1 MARVHGLHHVTCIAG
16 DPVENL
22 AFYNRVLGMRLVKRT
37 VNQDAPDTY
46 HLFYADAAGSPG
58 TDLTFFPWPH
68 LPPGRNGAGLAV
80 EVALA
85 VPAGSLDFWSKR
97 LRERAVAA
105 RPVEERFGERVLP
118 LADVHGLQL
127 ALVEVEDREFV
138 PWAASPVPAD
148 RQIRGLHSVRQVV
161 RALALSRELLID
173 LMGLAPVAT
182 EGEWRRFAAREGGS
196 GTFIDIAE
204 RPQAAR
210 GEWGTGAV
218 HHVAWRVEDSA
229 EEMELRE
236 TLVPAGHRPTPQ
248 IDRFWFKSVYF
259 REPGGVLYELATEG
273 PGFAVDEDPSR
284 LGEAL
289 ILPPWLEPRR
299 AEIVAQLPPLGESV
313 PTRAGA
319 T

>member
-16 DPVENL
+16 DPAENL
-22 AFYNRVLGMRLVKRT
+22 AFYNRTLGMRLVKRT

-68 LPPGRNGAGLAV
+68 LPPGRKGAGLAV

-85 VPAGSLDFWSKR
+85 VPAGSLEFWSAR
-97 LRERAVAA
+97 LRERSVATRA
-105 RPVEERFGERVLP
+105 IEERFGERVLP
-118 LADVHGLQL
+118 LADVHGLEL
-127 ALVEVEDREFV
+127 VLVEVEKREFV

-148 RQIRGLHSVRQVV
+148 RQICGLHSVRQVV
-161 RALALSRELLID
+161 RALGPTRELLVD
-173 LMGLAPVAT
+173 LLGLEPVAT
-182 EGEWRRFAAREGGS
+182 EGGWRRFAAREGGS
-196 GTFIDIAE
+196 GAFIDVAE
-204 RPQAAR
+204 MPQAQR

-218 HHVAWRVEDSA
+218 HHVAWRVADSA

-236 TLVPAGHRPTPQ
+236 TLVPTGHRPTPQ

-259 REPGGVLYELATEG
+259 REPGGVLFELATEG
-273 PGFAVDEDPSR
+273 PGFAVDEDPAR
-284 LGEAL
+284 LGESL

-299 AEIVAQLPPLGESV
+299 AEIIAQLPPLGESL
-313 PTRAGA
+313 PSRASA

>member
-16 DPVENL
+16 DPAENL
-22 AFYNRVLGMRLVKRT
+22 AFYNRVMGMRLVKRT

-68 LPPGRNGAGLAV
+68 LPPGKLGAGLAV

-85 VPAGSLDFWSKR
+85 VPTGSLDFWSKH
-97 LRERAVAA
+97 LAERNVRVGAI
-105 RPVEERFGERVLP
+105 EERFGERVLP
-118 LADVHGLQL
+118 LTDPHGLGV
-127 ALVEVEDREFV
+127 ALVEVEGREFV
-138 PWAASPVPAD
+138 PWKASPIPED

-161 RALALSRELLID
+161 RSAAATRDLLVD
-173 LMGLAPVAT
+173 LMGLQRVT
-182 EGEWRRFAAREGGS
+182 TDGEWNRFAAREGGS
-196 GTFIDIAE
+196 GTLLDVAE
-204 RPQAAR
+204 RPQAPR

-218 HHVAWRVEDSA
+218 HHVAWRVDDSA

-236 TLVPAGHRPTPQ
+236 DLVPSGHRPTPQ

-273 PGFAVDEDPSR
+273 PGFAVDEDPER
-284 LGEAL
+284 LGESL

-299 AEIVAQLPPLGESV
+299 AEIEAQLPPLGATV
-313 PTRAGA
+313 AGRS
-319 T
+319 